1 MKQVWYLWQ
10 EGERLPSLW
19 FDTKETAEAAARML
33 YPDESESKRYQRVFY
48 RDVLTLKDLHGG

>member
-19 FDTKETAEAAARML
+19 FDTKETAETAARML